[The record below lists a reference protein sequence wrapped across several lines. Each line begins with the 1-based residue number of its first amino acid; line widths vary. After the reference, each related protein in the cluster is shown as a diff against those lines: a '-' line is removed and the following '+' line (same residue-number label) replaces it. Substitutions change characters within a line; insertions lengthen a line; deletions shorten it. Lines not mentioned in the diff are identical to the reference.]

1 MTNPANISTGLS
13 DGLDLDFVLNR
24 FVDDTDGVIFAQTV
38 SADGMHLAASSAF
51 DSARHD
57 TFAAIASGL
66 ASLTD
71 SSVELFGLGAVTRQI
86 VEATDGW
93 ILLSRV
99 STTASLGVLARRN
112 ADLGLI
118 GYEMTRLAK
127 QLGDA
132 LSPAVVDRLKGS
144 LRL

>member
-1 MTNPANISTGLS
+1 MTTTTGHT
-13 DGLDLDFVLNR
+13 DPDLDFVLGR
-24 FVDDTDGVIFAQTV
+24 FVDDTDGVRYAQTV
-38 SADGMHLAASSAF
+38 SADGMHLASSPGVDA
-51 DSARHD
+51 ARQD

-71 SSVELFGLGAVTRQI
+71 SSVDLFGLGTMHRQI
-86 VEATDGW
+86 IEATDGW
-93 ILLSRV
+93 ILLSRISV
-99 STTASLGVLARRN
+99 TASLSVVADRN
-112 ADLGLI
+112 SDLGMI
-118 GYEMTRLAK
+118 GYEMSRLSK